1 MGVMSPDGKLIA
13 YTYPES
19 VDPTAPPNRL
29 VIITADGSQIVKTF
43 EVQASGT
50 VLSMMNWSRDGKSI
64 IYTVSA
70 SNISNLWS
78 QPVDGGPPKQITDFK
93 EMLITSFAWSPDGKR
108 LACTRGNLMRDAV
121 LIQDLGQQDAQKA
134 Q

>member
-1 MGVMSPDGKLIA
+1 MKVFSIP
-13 YTYPES
+13 
-19 VDPTAPPNRL
+19 
-29 VIITADGSQIVKTF
+29 
-43 EVQASGT
+43 ASGT
-50 VLSMMNWSRDGKSI
+50 VLTLAQWAPDGKSI
-64 IYTVSA
+64 HYTVNANNA
-70 SNISNLWS
+70 SNIWS

-121 LIQDLGQQDAQKA
+121 LIQDLGHKEAQNT